1 MTIPDNPRKAV
12 VSVTEMAKML
22 DLSRS
27 RFYALIQAGI
37 FPKPARHVS
46 CKRPF
51 FDADLQKKCLEIR
64 KTGVGLV
71 EKIVIFN
78 QKHGRSAPPTSR
90 SKQHPLGEENG
101 ELVEALK
108 SLGLTVTGGD
118 VHAAVCELY
127 PNGTAGIDQ
136 GEVIRKVF
144 LHLRGR
150 N

>member
-51 FDADLQKKCLEIR
+51 FDADLQRKCLEIR
-64 KTGVGLV
+64 KTGVGLL
-71 EKIVIFN
+71 EKIAIFN
-78 QKHGRSAPPTSR
+78 QKRSRSAPPNPR
-90 SKQHPLGEENG
+90 PKQQPVGEDHAEM
-101 ELVEALK
+101 VEALK
-108 SLGLTVTGGD
+108 SLGLTVTGAD
-118 VHAAVCELY
+118 VQAAIRELY
-127 PNGTAGIDQ
+127 PNGSAEIDQ
-136 GEVIRKVF
+136 GEIIRKCSF
-144 LHLRGR
+144 T
-150 N
+150 